1 MEVEGARPKQK
12 TSRLAPTL
20 AVLLIVLVVLTLI
33 GVGLALAG
41 PAYAGHTA
49 L

>member
-1 MEVEGARPKQK
+1 MEVEPARPKTK
-12 TSRLAPTL
+12 RLAPTL
-20 AVLLIVLVVLTLI
+20 AILLVLLVVLTLI
-33 GVGLALAG
+33 GVGLVLAG